1 MDRRDFFQVIFASPL
16 LAPHL
21 LDSRASANDQLFLI
35 SDRPGVFLPSL
46 VEKMKPRDWAHGRS
60 FFVSRT
66 HPHKTV
72 LSQAMMASGWTKAAP
87 NQKADLSLSFRL
99 LHQPSPPSFT
109 LVRAGEIRDI
119 RSKELWSVWDKMNK
133 NYPRSSGLTI
143 AAFQAGRPGSSRG
156 TAVRIYHNGHVVK
169 DASLNRDRVHTLRT
183 KKGSIT
189 LKIDQGK
196 AFIPSSSCRHKICCS
211 VPPVSF
217 SGERIVCAPNHFLLE
232 VLGPRIIDTIIG

>member
-1 MDRRDFFQVIFASPL
+1 MDRRDFFQAIFATPL
-16 LAPHL
+16 LAPLL
-21 LDSRASANDQLFLI
+21 LDSRTSANDQLFLI

-46 VEKMKPRDWAHGRS
+46 VEKMKNRDWAYERS
-60 FFVSRT
+60 FSVSRT
-66 HPHKTV
+66 HPHKTA
-72 LSQAMMASGWTKAAP
+72 LSQALTASGWTKASP

-99 LHQPSPPSFT
+99 LHHPSPPSFT
-109 LVRAGEIRDI
+109 LVRAGKIWDLRT
-119 RSKELWSVWDKMNK
+119 KELWSVWDKMNK
-133 NYPRSSGLTI
+133 KHPRSSSLTI
-143 AAFQAGRPGSSRG
+143 ASLQTGRSGPSRG
-156 TAVRIYHNGHVVK
+156 TAVRIYHNGHVVEE
-169 DASLNRDRVHTLRT
+169 ASLNRDRVHTLRT

-232 VLGPRIIDTIIG
+232 VLGPRTIDTIIG